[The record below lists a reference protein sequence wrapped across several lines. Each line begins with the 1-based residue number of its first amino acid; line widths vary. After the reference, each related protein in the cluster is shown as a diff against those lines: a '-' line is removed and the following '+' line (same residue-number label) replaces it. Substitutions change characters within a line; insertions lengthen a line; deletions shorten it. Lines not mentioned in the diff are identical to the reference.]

1 MVTRT
6 KKIFVGG
13 VSASTTED
21 DLTNYFKKFGT
32 VSTRYKEKATI
43 FENNTLKDSFLAIRF
58 FLNEAVLSKHPMAPR
73 NPLLPLGSKDILVLA
88 QNVNGGDC
96 EYHRVKVWDLLQDQ
110 RVWLS
115 DGTYTLTLTR
125 FCIHVMIQI
134 SG

>member
-1 MVTRT
+1 
-6 KKIFVGG
+6 
-13 VSASTTED
+13 
-21 DLTNYFKKFGT
+21 
-32 VSTRYKEKATI
+32 
-43 FENNTLKDSFLAIRF
+43 
-58 FLNEAVLSKHPMAPR
+58 MAPR

-96 EYHRVKVWDLLQDQ
+96 EYHRVKVWDLLQNQ
-110 RVWLS
+110 RVCLS